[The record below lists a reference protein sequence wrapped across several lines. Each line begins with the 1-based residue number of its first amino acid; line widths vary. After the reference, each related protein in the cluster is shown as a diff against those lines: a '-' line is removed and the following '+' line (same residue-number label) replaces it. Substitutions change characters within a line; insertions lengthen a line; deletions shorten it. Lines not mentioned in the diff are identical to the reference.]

1 MTTWLP
7 SSTPFA
13 SDLGIR
19 HLSRPQ
25 RRTVRAPWLRVLASW
40 IERSRQRRALHDI
53 ATMSPHI
60 LNDIGVTRLAAL
72 EEAEKP
78 FWR

>member
-1 MTTWLP
+1 MTIWLP
-7 SSTPFA
+7 SSRPLA

-19 HLSRPQ
+19 HVARPELSPAAASPR
-25 RRTVRAPWLRVLASW
+25 RVLASW
-40 IERSRQRRALHDI
+40 IERSRQRRALREI

-60 LNDIGVTRLAAL
+60 LDDIGVTRPAAIH
-72 EEAEKP
+72 EAQKP